1 MDFLENLSREEL
13 TNIVRIFDIQIA
25 IVIMLVVFVTKSI
38 FAKVVINIVY
48 KIQKRKGNPKDSS
61 MYNTLR
67 WMYVFIGLYLAS
79 NILPIGGKPAVII
92 ETFFR
97 IVLVIFVTQT
107 INNTIFVKD
116 SILFKRKKD
125 KPINETIAVYAFRI
139 CRVIAWLIAAYVI
152 FLVLGLDLSGLI
164 AGLGIGTVLIS
175 LAAQDTVKSLLSG
188 FSILSDKP
196 FVIGDFVQVGLYSGT
211 VINITFRSTRIRCL
225 DNSIVTI
232 PNSTITTDY
241 VINWSKLKTRRIEYN
256 LTIDMDASIEQI
268 KKIVK
273 EIKTV
278 LCAKDY
284 VKEDTVYV
292 GFNTISSYSND
303 ITIFFYVTETD
314 YNKYLDLKQEIN
326 LEILKILEKENVSL
340 AFPTETIHVKN
351 IDDKKVDISKKD
363 EA

>member
-1 MDFLENLSREEL
+1 MGIFGNLSKEEL
-13 TNIVRIFDIQIA
+13 TNIVKIFDIQIA
-25 IVIMLVVFVTKSI
+25 IVIVSVVFVTKSLFSRI
-38 FAKVVINIVY
+38 VISIAY
-48 KIQKRKGNPKDSS
+48 KLLKRKGNPKDSS

-67 WMYVFIGLYLAS
+67 WIYLFFGLYLAT
-79 NILPIGGKPAVII
+79 NILPITGELDVIL

-97 IVLVIFVTQT
+97 IVLIILATQT
-107 INNTIFVKD
+107 VNNIVFVKD
-116 SILFKRKKD
+116 SIIFKRKKD
-125 KPINETIAVYAFRI
+125 KKINETITTYVFRI
-139 CRVIAWLIAAYVI
+139 CRVLVWCAAVYII

-175 LAAQDTVKSLLSG
+175 LAAQATVKSLLSG

-196 FVIGDFVQVGLYSGT
+196 FVIGDYIKVGEYAGT
-211 VINITFRSTRIRCL
+211 VINITFRSTRIRTA

-232 PNSTITTDY
+232 PNSTVTTDY
-241 VINWSKLKTRRIEYN
+241 VINQSKIKTRRIEYTLN
-256 LTIDMDASIEQI
+256 IETSVTTDKI

-292 GFNTISSYSND
+292 GFNNISTYSND
-303 ITIFFYVTETD
+303 ITIFFYVTEPD

-326 LEILKILEKENVSL
+326 CDILEILEKENVEL

-351 IDDKKVDISKKD
+351 IDGNKTKVVKKD

>member
-1 MDFLENLSREEL
+1 MGFLENLSREEL
-13 TNIVRIFDIQIA
+13 ANIIKIFDIQIA
-25 IVIMLVVFVTKSI
+25 IVIVLVVFVTKSV
-38 FAKVVINIVY
+38 FAKLFISIVY
-48 KIQKRKGNPKDSS
+48 KIRKKKGNPKESS

-79 NILPIGGKPAVII
+79 IILPISGDFAVIV

-97 IVLVIFVTQT
+97 IILIIFITQT
-107 INNTIFVKD
+107 INNVIFVKD
-116 SILFKRKKD
+116 SIILRRNKEKAYSDTVSTFL
-125 KPINETIAVYAFRI
+125 FRI
-139 CRVIAWLIAAYVI
+139 CRILTWCVAVYII
-152 FLVLGLDLSGLI
+152 FFVLGFDLSGLI
-164 AGLGIGTVLIS
+164 TGLGIGTVLIS

-196 FVIGDFVQVGLYSGT
+196 FVIGDFIKVGLYSGT
-211 VINITFRSTRIRCL
+211 VINITFRSTRIRCT
-225 DNSIVTI
+225 DNSVVTI

-241 VINWSKLKTRRIEYN
+241 VINWSKLKSRRIEFVLN
-256 LTIDMDASIEQI
+256 IEMGVPTEQI

-292 GFNTISSYSND
+292 GFNDISSYSND
-303 ITIFFYVTETD
+303 ITIFLYVNETD
-314 YNKYLDLKQEIN
+314 YNKYLDMKQEIN
-326 LEILKILEKENVSL
+326 CDILNILAKENVEL

-351 IDDKKVDISKKD
+351 VAGNTAKISKKD

>member
-1 MDFLENLSREEL
+1 MGIFSNLSKEEL

-25 IVIMLVVFVTKSI
+25 IVIVLVVFITKSI
-38 FAKVVINIVY
+38 FAKIVINIAY
-48 KIQKRKGNPKDSS
+48 KMQKRKGNPKDSS

-79 NILPIGGKPAVII
+79 MILPIGGKPAVII

-107 INNTIFVKD
+107 VNNTIFVKD

-125 KPINETIAVYAFRI
+125 KSINETIAVYAFRI
-139 CRVIAWLIAAYVI
+139 CRVITWFVAVYVI

-164 AGLGIGTVLIS
+164 TGLGIGTVLIS

-196 FVIGDFVQVGLYSGT
+196 FVIGDYIKVGLYSGT
-211 VINITFRSTRIRCL
+211 VTNITFRSTRIRCP
-225 DNSIVTI
+225 DNSVVTI

-273 EIKTV
+273 EIKVV

-292 GFNTISSYSND
+292 GFNTISAYSND

-326 LEILKILEKENVSL
+326 IEILRILEKENVGL
-340 AFPTETIHVKN
+340 AYPTETIHVKN
-351 IDDKKVDISKKD
+351 IDDKKVDISKQD

>member
-1 MDFLENLSREEL
+1 MGFLENLSREEL
-13 TNIVRIFDIQIA
+13 TNIVKIFDIQIA
-25 IVIMLVVFVTKSI
+25 IVIVLVVFVTKSV
-38 FAKVVINIVY
+38 FAKVAINIVY
-48 KIQKRKGNPKDSS
+48 KIRKIKGNPKESS

-79 NILPIGGKPAVII
+79 KILPIGGEPAVIV
-92 ETFFR
+92 ETLFR
-97 IVLVIFVTQT
+97 IILIIFITQT
-107 INNTIFVKD
+107 VNNTIFVKD
-116 SILFKRKKD
+116 SILFRRKKD

-139 CRVIAWLIAAYVI
+139 CRVIAWIIAIYII
-152 FLVLGLDLSGLI
+152 FLVLGLDLSGLV

-211 VINITFRSTRIRCL
+211 VTNITFRSTRIRCV
-225 DNSIVTI
+225 DNSVVTI

-241 VINWSKLKTRRIEYN
+241 VINWSKLKNRRIEYN
-256 LTIDMDASIEQI
+256 LNIEMDASIEQI

-278 LCAKDY
+278 ICSKDY
-284 VKEDTVYV
+284 VKEDSVYV
-292 GFNTISSYSND
+292 GFSTISSYSND
-303 ITIFFYVTETD
+303 ITIFFYVNETD

-326 LEILKILEKENVSL
+326 IEILKILEKENISL
-340 AFPTETIHVKN
+340 AFPTETVHVKN
-351 IDDKKVDISKKD
+351 IDDKKVEIPKKD